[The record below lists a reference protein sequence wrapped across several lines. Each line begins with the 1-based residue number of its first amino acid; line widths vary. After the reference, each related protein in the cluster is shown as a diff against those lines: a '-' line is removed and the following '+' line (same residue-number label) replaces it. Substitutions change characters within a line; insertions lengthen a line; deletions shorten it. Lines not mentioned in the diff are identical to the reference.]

1 MSHNITVEGGS
12 SVRLPTAGKYCDR
25 DIVVTALG
33 GAEDL
38 NAELTEQESLIEQLG
53 SILDNIVI
61 PEEPVI
67 EPLEVTENGTY
78 TAPDGVDG
86 YSPVVVNVPTGGGG
100 GGTSVI
106 KKDVNFYDYDGT
118 LLHSYT
124 VAEAQALTE
133 LPALPEQSGLVC
145 QGWNWSLEDIKAHN
159 RAVDVGAMYITDDGA
174 TRIYITLQEGRT
186 SPCLGVCPNGTVTV
200 DWGDGTAPDVLT
212 GTSTSTVKWTPNH
225 EYATPGDY
233 VIRLT
238 VDGEMGLLG
247 SASGYSS
254 IIKYNANTGVNNL
267 NYAYRTAVRKIQL
280 GNGVKTIGDYSFY
293 HCYSLTSITIP
304 NIVTSIGKYAF
315 STCRW
320 LIAITIPNGITY
332 IRDYAFQACNSLS
345 CISIPNSVTSI
356 AQYCF
361 TGCSSLASITIP
373 KSVTSIGN
381 YACNGCTSLLRF
393 TVPNGATSI
402 GTYVF
407 NSCSSLSFVDI
418 PNSVTSIGTYAFGNC
433 YCLESITIPAGVA
446 SIPNSVFR
454 SCYSL
459 ASIFVP
465 NSVTSIANYVFNNCY
480 SVAVYDF
487 STHTSVPTLSN
498 TNSFS
503 GIPADCE
510 IRVPAALYDQWIAAT
525 NWSTYANNI
534 VAV

>member
-53 SILDNIVI
+53 TILDNIVI
-61 PEEPVI
+61 PDEPVI

-86 YSPVVVNVPTGGGG
+86 YAPVVVNVPTSGGGG
-100 GGTSVI
+100 GASVT

-133 LPALPEQSGLVC
+133 LPALPEQSGLIC

-159 RAVDVGAMYITDDGA
+159 RAVDVGAMYTTDDGT

-212 GTSTSTVKWTPNH
+212 GTNTSTVKWTPNH

-238 VDGEMGLLG
+238 VDGKFLFRGTSSDAYILRNA
-247 SASGYSS
+247 ASTTKDNRNYSYRNS
-254 IIKYNANTGVNNL
+254 I
-267 NYAYRTAVRKIQL
+267 RKIQL
-280 GNGVKTIGDYSFY
+280 GDNVTLGSSAFENCQNITSISIPKSIDGIQSSAMKKCYSLPYITLPDNLTSLPASLFEGCYSLKFASIPYGVTSIGSAFFSCYALQSLTLPNSLTKINGSMCKE
-293 HCYSLTSITIP
+293 CYSLTSIYIP
-304 NIVTSIGKYAF
+304 S
-315 STCRW
+315 
-320 LIAITIPNGITY
+320 
-332 IRDYAFQACNSLS
+332 
-345 CISIPNSVTSI
+345 SVTSI
-356 AQYCF
+356 N
-361 TGCSSLASITIP
+361 SSSFYSCYSLVSANIP
-373 KSVTSIGN
+373 SGVTSI
-381 YACNGCTSLLRF
+381 
-393 TVPNGATSI
+393 
-402 GTYVF
+402 
-407 NSCSSLSFVDI
+407 NSETFY
-418 PNSVTSIGTYAFGNC
+418 N
-433 YCLESITIPAGVA
+433 
-446 SIPNSVFR
+446 
-454 SCYSL
+454 CYSL
-459 ASIFVP
+459 ASATVP
-465 NSVTSIANYVFNNCY
+465 NTVTSIAASAFYFCF
-480 SVAVYDF
+480 SARFFDF
-487 STHTSVPTLSN
+487 SSHTSVPTLSA
-498 TNSFS
+498 TSAFS
-503 GIPADCE
+503 SIPSDCE
-510 IRVPAALYDQWIAAT
+510 IRVPAALYDEWIAAT
-525 NWSTYANNI
+525 NWSTYASKI